1 MLEAPRRS
9 RLQFNKRLWNQFL
22 DIAQP
27 YFYPLGKGQVWI
39 FLGLIISV
47 LIFVISLRFF
57 FTAGLTLGGQI
68 VFPDFFGK
76 LAPELVKN
84 INSALRSYILPLCL
98 AGLAIAPI
106 AFFSVRTHIAGRW
119 NQWLLLAVLLFLAF
133 LVTGLN
139 VVISYVFRFID
150 NSFNSFSSAA
160 DAVAKQQSVNTFWQ
174 FLWIYGLT
182 LVVAIPIIV
191 AYRYV
196 RLKLG
201 MYWRDWLTKN
211 FLDRYFSHRAYYE
224 LDSNSA
230 NTAID
235 NPDQRIT
242 EDIRSFTRTILDLAL
257 DILTSALDLIN
268 FSLILYMISKPLT
281 GGLVFY
287 TVFGTAVAVFVGN
300 KLIKI
305 NFDQLKFEADFRYGM
320 VHVRDNAESIA
331 FYQGEALEEKQ
342 VDRRLFGVIDNYNLL
357 IIWRALLDVFQYGYR
372 YFARL
377 VPYVI
382 VSPLFFAGKVDYG
395 TISQSYFAFSMV
407 LEALSVVT
415 YRIQDISEFSASI
428 ERLGLLNT
436 QLELVAQPTTGARI
450 QTSLANQFIL
460 TNLTLRTPDSERTL
474 IEDLSLRID
483 PSDPLLVVGASGC
496 GKSSM
501 MRALAGLWTNGAG
514 SIERPDS
521 REMLFLPQ
529 KPYMILGNLREQLM
543 YPNLR
548 ADIQDSEIRSAL
560 TVVNLDRLQDTSLDL
575 EQDWGS
581 VLSLGE
587 QQRLAFA
594 RILLNEPSYVILDE
608 ATSALDVTNERLLYE
623 LLQARNLSY
632 ISVGHRPNLVNYHRL
647 VLHLQGDRT
656 WQVMPATDYRFE
668 SV

>member
-1 MLEAPRRS
+1 MTETPQRS

-27 YFYPLGKGQVWI
+27 YFYPVGKGQVWI
-39 FLGLIISV
+39 FMGLILSV

-57 FTAGLTLGGQI
+57 FTTGLTLGGQFL
-68 VFPDFFGK
+68 FPGFFK
-76 LAPELVKN
+76 ELAPELVKN
-84 INSALRSYILPLCL
+84 INDALHSYILPLCL
-98 AGLAIAPI
+98 VGLTIAPI
-106 AFFSVRTHIAGRW
+106 AFFLVRNQIAGRW
-119 NQWLLLAVLLFLAF
+119 NQWILLGILLFLAF

-150 NSFNSFSSAA
+150 NAFNAFSAA
-160 DAVAKQQSVNTFWQ
+160 VDAAAKQQSIDTFWQ
-174 FLWIYGLT
+174 FLWIYGIT
-182 LVVAIPIIV
+182 LVFAIPILV

-201 MYWRDWLTKN
+201 LYWRDWLTKN
-211 FLDRYFSHRAYYE
+211 FLDRYFGHRAYYE
-224 LDSNSA
+224 LDSNTA
-230 NTAID
+230 NTAVD

-242 EDIRSFTRTILDLAL
+242 EDVRSFTRTILDLAL
-257 DILTSALDLIN
+257 DILTSILDLVN
-268 FSLILYMISKPLT
+268 FSLILYAISKPLT

-287 TVFGTAVAVFVGN
+287 AVFGTAIAVFVGN

-331 FYQGEALEEKQ
+331 FYQGEKLEEKQ
-342 VDRRLFGVIDNYNLL
+342 VDRRLFGVIENYNLL
-357 IIWRALLDVFQYGYR
+357 IVWRAFLDIFQYGYR

-382 VSPLFFAGKVDYG
+382 VSPLFFAGKIDYG

-407 LEALSVVT
+407 LEALSLVT

-436 QLELVAQPTTGARI
+436 QLERVSQPATGDRI
-450 QTSLANQFIL
+450 QTHLANQFIL
-460 TNLTLRTPDSERTL
+460 TNLTLRTPDAKRTL
-474 IEDLSLRID
+474 FDDLSLRLE
-483 PSDPLLVVGASGC
+483 PSEPLLVVGPSGC

-501 MRALAGLWTNGAG
+501 MRALAGLWTNGSG
-514 SIERPDS
+514 MIERPDNGD
-521 REMLFLPQ
+521 MLFLPQ
-529 KPYMILGNLREQLM
+529 KPYMLLGSLRDQLM

-548 ADIQDSEIRSAL
+548 ADIQDSEVRSAL
-560 TVVNLDRLQDTSLDL
+560 TAVNLDRLQDTSLDL
-575 EQDWGS
+575 EQDWGN

-608 ATSALDVTNERLLYE
+608 ATSALDITNERLLYE
-623 LLQARNLSY
+623 LLQTRKLSY
-632 ISVGHRPNLVNYHRL
+632 ISVGHRPNLVNYHRR

-656 WQVMPATDYRFE
+656 WQVMAAADYRFDA
-668 SV
+668 V